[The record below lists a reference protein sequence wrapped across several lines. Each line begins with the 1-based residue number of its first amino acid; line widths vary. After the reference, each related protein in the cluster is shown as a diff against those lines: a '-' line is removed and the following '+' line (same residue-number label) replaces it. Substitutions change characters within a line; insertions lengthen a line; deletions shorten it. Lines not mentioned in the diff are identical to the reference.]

1 MNAPTIIS
9 VSAAIGQSVPDA
21 LLEEMRR
28 AEIAEMYAA
37 DLESRFAQ
45 RHFVADL
52 QSNPRTYPR
61 TWASAY
67 RMMWDV
73 MHDVHQG
80 IFRALIC
87 LRHNLINEARALLVA
102 AEHEAEFD
110 SEDEPVSEFHSSD
123 IDMSDDDMV

>member
-52 QSNPRTYPR
+52 QSNPRTRAR

-73 MHDVHQG
+73 MHGVHQA
-80 IFRALIC
+80 IFRAIIC
-87 LRHNLINEARALLVA
+87 LRHNLIDEARVLLIA
-102 AEHEAEFD
+102 AEYEADFD

-123 IDMSDDDMV
+123 EDSDEDMV

>member
-9 VSAAIGQSVPDA
+9 VSAANGQSVPDA

-73 MHDVHQG
+73 MDVVHHA
-80 IFRALIC
+80 IFRAIGC
-87 LRHNLINEARALLVA
+87 LRRNRVDEARALLVA

>member
-1 MNAPTIIS
+1 MNAPSILS
-9 VSAAIGQSVPDA
+9 LSAAIGQSVPDA

-87 LRHNLINEARALLVA
+87 LRHNLIDEARALLVA

>member
-45 RHFVADL
+45 RHFVANL
-52 QSNPRTYPR
+52 QTNPRTRPR
-61 TWASAY
+61 TWESAY

-73 MHDVHQG
+73 MRDVHQG
-80 IFRALIC
+80 IFWALIC
-87 LRHNLINEARALLVA
+87 LRHNLIDEARALLVA